1 MGQVILQWM
10 VDRGAR
16 HLIVP
21 SRSGASSQEAADTL
35 AGLTQRGVQVAAPR
49 CDVSSSADLEAMLR
63 DCAATMPPV
72 KGCINAAMALY
83 VSFTTHMQPISSV

>member
-1 MGQVILQWM
+1 M

-21 SRSGASSQEAADTL
+21 SRSGASSQEAIDTL
-35 AGLTQRGVQVAAPR
+35 ADLTKRGVQVVAPR
-49 CDVSSSADLEAMLR
+49 CDVSSSADLEAMLQE
-63 DCAATMPPV
+63 CAATMPPI

-83 VSFTTHMQPISSV
+83 VSPITMCKTVPSVQS